1 MKKGIVT
8 FGIAA
13 LALAAAGCG
22 SGSPSAD
29 PAGEAPGA
37 SEPAAAPVPDI
48 AAAPPA
54 FAQCRTCHA
63 VEPGR
68 NGSGPTLH
76 GIVGAKA
83 ASVTGFPYSKAL
95 KDSGLV
101 WDRATLDQWLAA
113 PVKMVPGT
121 RMVTMVPDEA
131 QRAQIIDYLE
141 TLK

>member
-1 MKKGIVT
+1 MKNGIVT

-13 LALAAAGCG
+13 LALTAAGCG

-29 PAGEAPGA
+29 PAAEAP
-37 SEPAAAPVPDI
+37 AANEAATAPVPDL

-68 NGSGPTLH
+68 SGAGPSLH
-76 GIVGAKA
+76 GIVGAQA
-83 ASVTGFPYSKAL
+83 ASVAGFPYSKAL
-95 KDSGLV
+95 KDAGLV
-101 WDRATLDQWLAA
+101 WDRATLDRWLAA